1 MVAAKHSVRVMLG
14 AKHVRGSPFVTSILE
29 MPDWEA
35 EEVAQFVEQIG
46 FPQYRAAFINQVC
59 NFLALPV
66 QKYKY

>member
-1 MVAAKHSVRVMLG
+1 
-14 AKHVRGSPFVTSILE
+14 